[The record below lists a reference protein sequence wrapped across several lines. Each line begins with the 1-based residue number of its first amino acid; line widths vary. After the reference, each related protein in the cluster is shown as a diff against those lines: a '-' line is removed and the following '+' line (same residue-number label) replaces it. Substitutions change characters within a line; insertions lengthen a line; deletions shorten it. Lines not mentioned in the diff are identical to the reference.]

1 MRETLPRLTTAQA
14 AARLGV
20 KRATLYAYVARGLVS
35 SIRGDAGGSTFD
47 PLEIESFAAA
57 GSRRGNREAA
67 GAMPGRPLV
76 VLDWDLT
83 LLTPDGLYFRGV
95 PASELARRSFEEA
108 VSFFWTGEWDL
119 GALAAPGSGRPSSP
133 VPDAGAALG
142 GERGALDTLVLLTVL
157 AATRDARRHD
167 LGTER
172 VVQASWELISLFA
185 EGPGRSA
192 SGGAAATVAERL
204 WPRIARRPPEPG
216 DIAVLDTALV
226 LCIDHDL
233 AASTMA
239 ARVAASARADLYGCV
254 IAALGALSGTVHGSV
269 SVAAWELIDETM
281 RTGRPEAALSRQV
294 ASGHGTP
301 GFGHLIYTGEDPRAT
316 ALLARMRDLDRYREV
331 IQAVDRLRGVV
342 RARLGREA
350 NVDLALAAMV
360 IGAGGPRDAAQT
372 VFAIGRTAG
381 WTAHVLDEY
390 SRRPL
395 RLRPESRYGGVR
407 PKAG

>member
-1 MRETLPRLTTAQA
+1 MSEPLPRLTTAQA

-20 KRATLYAYVARGLVS
+20 KRATLYAYVARGLIAS
-35 SIRGDAGGSTFD
+35 ARGEAGGSTFD
-47 PLEIESFAAA
+47 PLEIESFAAT
-57 GSRRGNREAA
+57 GSRRRTRDAA
-67 GAMPGRPLV
+67 QVMPGRPLM

-83 LLTPDGLYFRGV
+83 LITQDGLYFRGV
-95 PASELARRSFEEA
+95 PASELAHRPFEEA
-108 VSFFWTGEWDL
+108 VSFFWTG
-119 GALAAPGSGRPSSP
+119 ALDPRRLEGPRPGRSPGS
-133 VPDAGAALG
+133 VPDPGGLLG
-142 GERGALDTLVLLTVL
+142 NGRGALDELVLLTLL
-157 AATRDARRHD
+157 AATRDTLRRD

-172 VVQASWELISLFA
+172 VVQASWELMSLFA
-185 EGPGRSA
+185 EGPDPSVKAGSA
-192 SGGAAATVAERL
+192 VTLAGKL
-204 WPRIARRPPEPG
+204 WPRIARRPPQAG
-216 DIAVLDTALV
+216 DIEVLDAALV

-254 IAALGALSGTVHGSV
+254 TAALGALSGAVHGSV

-294 ASGHGTP
+294 AAGRGTP

-316 ALLARMRDLDRYREV
+316 ALLARMRGLAGYREV

-342 RARLGREA
+342 RSRLGREA

-381 WTAHVLDEY
+381 WTAHILDEY
-390 SRRPL
+390 ARRPL
-395 RLRPESRYGGVR
+395 RLRPESRYGGV
-407 PKAG
+407 PPQPS